1 MGEVQVVETNYMPQV
16 KEWNGQR
23 VVTFKD
29 IDVVHGRKSGT
40 ARRNFNSNK
49 KYFIENVDYVI
60 VTHDNPIV
68 RNSYIGN
75 TKVPPRGLTLITE
88 TGYLMIVKSFTDDLS
103 WEVQRNLVNNY
114 FKPRVI
120 TQQLPQSD
128 NSVIYDI
135 KELGRPKSWY
145 ERTKWK
151 FDKITSFYGWS
162 YKFLYHVLL
171 SELSRQWDMERIT
184 EIYTRKYGYAPKYK
198 MNLVNEIPF
207 LQGTLDRYI
216 QYLLDEIQSKEETL

>member
-29 IDVVHGRKSGT
+29 IDIAHGRPDGT
-40 ARRNFNSNK
+40 ASRNFRKNKKHFFEGVDFIRRNSSDTK
-49 KYFIENVDYVI
+49 KEYGIKAPN
-60 VTHDNPIV
+60 
-68 RNSYIGN
+68 
-75 TKVPPRGLTLITE
+75 GLTLITE

-135 KELGRPKSWY
+135 KELGRPSHGTSVQNGNLTRLQASMGGVISFCITFCCRNY
-145 ERTKWK
+145 QGSGIWK
-151 FDKITSFYGWS
+151 
-162 YKFLYHVLL
+162 
-171 SELSRQWDMERIT
+171 E
-184 EIYTRKYGYAPKYK
+184 
-198 MNLVNEIPF
+198 
-207 LQGTLDRYI
+207 
-216 QYLLDEIQSKEETL
+216 